1 MREQLAAV
9 LNEEGL
15 WLCSKWRGKMDPEG
29 FWTDD
34 WRQAALFVA
43 GDDGE
48 FRSLD
53 RAMDMHGGF
62 SVTLWL
68 TDEGV
73 ET

>member
-1 MREQLAAV
+1 MREQLASV

-15 WLCSKWRGKMDPEG
+15 WLSKWWEG
-29 FWTDD
+29 MTEPLWTVD
-34 WRQAALFVA
+34 WRKAALFPA
-43 GDDGE
+43 CDDGE
-48 FRSLD
+48 FRELD